1 MIKLVKAIDTRISE
15 WYCTTKRNNNNVIRS
30 YTLNDPRS
38 FTLHASLTFRPAG
51 TVIFPISSTNSG
63 SGMVV
68 TEKDNY

>member
-1 MIKLVKAIDTRISE
+1 MLSIHVR
-15 WYCTTKRNNNNVIRS
+15 
-30 YTLNDPRS
+30 TLNDPRS

-68 TEKDNY
+68 TEKNNILHKHISLYIHIKYLK